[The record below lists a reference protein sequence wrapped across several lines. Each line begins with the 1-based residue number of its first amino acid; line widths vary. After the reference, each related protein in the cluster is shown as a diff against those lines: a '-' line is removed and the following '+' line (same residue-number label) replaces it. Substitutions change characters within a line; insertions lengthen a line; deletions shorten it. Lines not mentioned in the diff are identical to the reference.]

1 MSEPLHILYR
11 PKTLED
17 VAGNKSAVAT
27 VASLLQRDVKDIPHA
42 WLFSGPSG
50 CGKTTIARIAA
61 NMLGCADM
69 DFYEYNSA
77 SMRGI
82 DTVRDL
88 EQKCKLSPMGGKV
101 KVYLLDEF
109 HNTTSVAQDAILKV
123 LEDAPPNVFF
133 FLATTNPEKLKK
145 AVRTR
150 CTDIAV
156 KQLNSKDV
164 GKLIRGIVETEEV
177 DVPASILTKI
187 AKSCDGSPRE
197 AVKMLDAIID
207 IEDEES
213 ALEAIDNVYAS
224 ESNVIDLCRALMS
237 AEKWNKISKH
247 LDAIEA
253 EPETVRRAV
262 LGYFTKVLLSKG
274 DVRVAEILEQ
284 FEDNYYDS
292 GKAGLV
298 LSCFAVTQL

>member
-247 LDAIEA
+247 LTAIEA